1 MRTNTVQIG
10 TVSWSEK
17 SHRHEC
23 ERNDRNWLIFSIKN
37 QHGTWRAHC
46 GKYVWRTLWFRMYKD
61 FVYWPIWSEKGFQST
76 WNCRVIL
83 KTHVSSWKSRFFM
96 TFFNY
101 PLGIGL
107 EELIVVPYVVLYAK
121 TDHSEDIANHWV
133 AKLGFKQVAKN
144 C

>member
-1 MRTNTVQIG
+1 
-10 TVSWSEK
+10 
-17 SHRHEC
+17 
-23 ERNDRNWLIFSIKN
+23 
-37 QHGTWRAHC
+37 
-46 GKYVWRTLWFRMYKD
+46 
-61 FVYWPIWSEKGFQST
+61 
-76 WNCRVIL
+76 
-83 KTHVSSWKSRFFM
+83 M